1 MRACPDGETGRRSRL
16 KICRPRGFPGS
27 IPGPGTILEEGDPLT
42 APPDPTQARIG
53 VIGLG
58 YVGLPLAAAFGRSHD
73 TVGFDIDAQRVDELR
88 VGIDRT
94 RETQADELAAAVHL
108 RYTANA
114 DDLGDRNVYIVTVPT
129 PIDAL
134 QRPDL
139 RPLQDASALLSK
151 LIAPGDLV
159 IYESTVYPGTTE
171 EICVPILEAGSG
183 LRFNVD
189 FYCGYSPERI
199 NPGDRT
205 RRLADIPKVTSGS
218 TPEVAAVVD
227 ALYAGIVTAG
237 THRAPSL
244 RVAEA
249 AKVVENI
256 QRDVNIGLINE
267 LAMMFDR
274 LGIDTLDVLEA
285 AGTKWNFLPFRP
297 GLVGG
302 HCIGVDPYYLTHK
315 SESVGYHPELI
326 LADEPFSALDALT
339 RIRMQRLLLD
349 LCARHRPAVLFVTH
363 DVEEALSLAD
373 RVVMIA
379 DGHIAYDEDVSN
391 VRLSADAFL
400 QARARVPDLQLILAP
415 RHPRRGDEV
424 AAMIRARGLKPRAF
438 ALSSSI
444 HSTAAAPSE
453 ICDEVPA
460 VWMPPTSPRCCC
472 ACICAGPRAA
482 AGRPRSWRP
491 AAATWPAS
499 SRPRSRSRGRT
510 PMAG

>member
-1 MRACPDGETGRRSRL
+1 MT
-16 KICRPRGFPGS
+16 
-27 IPGPGTILEEGDPLT
+27 T
-42 APPDPTQARIG
+42 PPDPAQARIG
-53 VIGLG
+53 IIGLG

-88 VGIDRT
+88 AGVDRT
-94 RETQADELAAAVHL
+94 LETAPEELAAAVHL
-108 RYTANA
+108 RYTADAGN
-114 DDLGDRNVYIVTVPT
+114 LVDRNVYIVTVPT

-139 RPLQDASALLSK
+139 RPLQDASALLSR

-189 FYCGYSPERI
+189 FFCGYSPERI
-199 NPGDRT
+199 NPGDRQ

-218 TPEVAAVVD
+218 TPAVAEVVD

-326 LADEPFSALDALT
+326 LAARGINNRVGAHVAL
-339 RIRMQRLLLD
+339 
-349 LCARHRPAVLFVTH
+349 
-363 DVEEALSLAD
+363 
-373 RVVMIA
+373 RVVGLMGQRGVPA
-379 DGHIAYDEDVSN
+379 AGARVLVLGLTFKEDCPDLRNSRVMD
-391 VRLSADAFL
+391 VVEGLRTAGAEVDVHDPWADADE
-400 QARARVPDLQLILAP
+400 ARRMHGVDL
-415 RHPRRGDEV
+415 V
-424 AAMIRARGLKPRAF
+424 AAPG
-438 ALSSSI
+438 
-444 HSTAAAPSE
+444 
-453 ICDEVPA
+453 
-460 VWMPPTSPRCCC
+460 
-472 ACICAGPRAA
+472 
-482 AGRPRSWRP
+482 AGRYDAIVLAVAHSIFRSWAP
-491 AAATWPAS
+491 AAVRALGKPDAVVFDVKSAWP
-499 SRPRSRSRGRT
+499 RELVDGRL
-510 PMAG
+510 

>member
-1 MRACPDGETGRRSRL
+1 MRACPDGETGKRSGL
-16 KICRPRGFPGS
+16 KIRRPRGFPGS
-27 IPGPGTILEEGDPLT
+27 IPGPGTILEEGLSLT
-42 APPDPTQARIG
+42 APPDHTQARIG
-53 VIGLG
+53 IIGLG

-88 VGIDRT
+88 AGFDRT
-94 RETQADELAAAVHL
+94 RETQADELAAAVRL
-108 RYTANA
+108 RYTANPG
-114 DDLGDRNVYIVTVPT
+114 DLGDRNVYIVTVPT

-326 LADEPFSALDALT
+326 LAARGINNRVGAHVAL
-339 RIRMQRLLLD
+339 
-349 LCARHRPAVLFVTH
+349 
-363 DVEEALSLAD
+363 
-373 RVVMIA
+373 RVVGLLGQRGVPAAGARVLVLGLTFKEDCPDLRNSRVMDVVDGLRTAGA
-379 DGHIAYDEDVSN
+379 DVDVHDPW
-391 VRLSADAFL
+391 ADADE
-400 QARARVPDLQLILAP
+400 ARRMHGIEPVATPEPGGYDAIVLAVAHTLFRDWSPDAVRALGKPGAVVFDVKSAWP
-415 RHPRRGDEV
+415 RDLV
-424 AAMIRARGLKPRAF
+424 
-438 ALSSSI
+438 
-444 HSTAAAPSE
+444 
-453 ICDEVPA
+453 D
-460 VWMPPTSPRCCC
+460 
-472 ACICAGPRAA
+472 
-482 AGRPRSWRP
+482 GRL
-491 AAATWPAS
+491 
-499 SRPRSRSRGRT
+499 
-510 PMAG
+510 